1 MLATYRTLTEQLE
14 KHYTLFIVNRKYKD
28 IHWAGKPEEYLAEQ
42 QKVAEEIS
50 KLSKRVE
57 EKIKAD
63 MATFWPDLEV
73 VAYDSRTFS
82 LADDRLGAILVQG
95 LKKQSEC
102 LDVEAVFQS
111 QTGYKLTVTR
121 IEDLDEETRRKVEEA
136 VEGEEK
142 SNGQREE
149 GRV

>member
-14 KHYTLFIVNRKYKD
+14 KQYTLFIVNRKYKD
-28 IHWAGKPEEYLAEQ
+28 IHWAGKPAEYLAEQ
-42 QKVAEEIS
+42 QRVAEEIS
-50 KLSKRVE
+50 KLSKRAE

-82 LADDRLGAILVQG
+82 LADDRLGAILVRG
-95 LKKQSEC
+95 LKKTSEC

-121 IEDLDEETRRKVEEA
+121 IEDLDEETRKKVEEA
-136 VEGEEK
+136 LREEEE
-142 SNGQREE
+142 SNGRQREE
-149 GRV
+149 RA